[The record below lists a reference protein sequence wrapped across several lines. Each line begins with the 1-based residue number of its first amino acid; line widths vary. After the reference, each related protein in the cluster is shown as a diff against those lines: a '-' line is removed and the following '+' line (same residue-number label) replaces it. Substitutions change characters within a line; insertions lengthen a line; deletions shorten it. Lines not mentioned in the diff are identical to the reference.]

1 MAVRKRA
8 WTTRKGELKT
18 AWVVDYKDQNGKRR
32 LKTFDRKKDAD
43 AWATTAHHEVKQG
56 VHTPDSTSLT
66 VGQAAD
72 VWVQRGETEGL
83 EHGTLVQYRNHVER
97 HIKPH
102 SIAQTKLSQLATP
115 SVEAFK
121 RDLERDKGKKMAR
134 KVLGSLKSIIR
145 EAQRQ
150 GMVAQN
156 VAQPVTVRNVTRGQS
171 RPEVGADVPSKDEVK
186 AMLGRAEGR
195 WRALLVT
202 AVFTGLRSS
211 ELRGLTWDHVDFDE
225 RVIRVR
231 QRADRWNDMGDPKS
245 AAGRR
250 DIPMTKMVA
259 NTLKEWRLQC
269 PKGELGL
276 VFPNGQG
283 RHENHANIY
292 NRGLAPI
299 QKAAGVTAEG
309 QDDNGKPVQKPK
321 YSLHSLRHFYAS
333 WLIGEG
339 FSPKRVQTLLGHSSI
354 QMTFDVYG
362 HWLST
367 QDDYAKL
374 DAAVQSFGLEGSRA
388 C

>member
-1 MAVRKRA
+1 MAIRKRT
-8 WTTRKGELKT
+8 WTTRKGEQKT

-43 AWATTAHHEVKQG
+43 AWATTAQHEVKQG

-72 VWVQRGETEGL
+72 VWLQRGETEGL

-102 SIAQTKLSQLATP
+102 GIAQTKLSQLATP
-115 SVEAFK
+115 NVEAFK

-156 VAQPVTVRNVTRGQS
+156 VAQPVTVRNVTRGKS
-171 RPEVGADVPSKDEVK
+171 RPEVGVDVPSRDEVR
-186 AMLGRAEGR
+186 AMLNNAEGR

-211 ELRGLTWDHVDFDE
+211 ELRGLTWDNVDLDN
-225 RVIRVR
+225 RLIYVR
-231 QRADRWNDMGDPKS
+231 QRADRWNSMGEPKS
-245 AAGRR
+245 AASRR

-259 NTLKEWRLQC
+259 NALKEWRLQC
-269 PKGELGL
+269 PKGELNL
-276 VFPNGQG
+276 VFPNGRG
-283 RHENHANIY
+283 KHESHANIY
-292 NRGLAPI
+292 NRGLAPV
-299 QKAAGVTAEG
+299 QKAAGVMVEG
-309 QDDNGKPVQKPK
+309 QDSDGNPVQKAK

-339 FSPKRVQTLLGHSSI
+339 FPPKRVQTLLGHSSI

-362 HWLST
+362 HWLE
-367 QDDYAKL
+367 QEDEGDRL
-374 DAAVQSFGLEGSRA
+374 DAAELSVVG
-388 C
+388 